1 MTNFEKYSGTL
12 KTTKFGLING
22 VPVECDK
29 ILNSFEHDPC
39 ERCRF
44 CSDIDTDGTKSC
56 GEFRM
61 YWLQQEYIEPKINI
75 PDETHIDAKVLV
87 STNGIDWYKRHY
99 AGSKDGKYYAWNDGR
114 TSFTVVDAEYSKR
127 QKSNKRP
134 WEYMK
139 LYE

>member
-1 MTNFEKYSGTL
+1 MTNFEKYSNDM
-12 KTTKFGLING
+12 KTTIFAVING
-22 VPVECDK
+22 EPKDCNGNLCDK
-29 ILNSFEHDPC
+29 CSFYNL
-39 ERCRF
+39 RCANA
-44 CSDIDTDGTKSC
+44 
-56 GEFRM
+56 RM
-61 YWLQQEYIEPKINI
+61 EWLKAEYVEPKINI
-75 PDETHIDAKVLV
+75 PEGTPIDTKVIV

-114 TSFTVVDAEYSKR
+114 TSFTVIDAEYSKR

>member
-1 MTNFEKYSGTL
+1 MTNFEKYSDAL
-12 KTTKFGLING
+12 KTTNFGLING

-44 CSDIDTDGTKSC
+44 YTSSDENRIKNC

-61 YWLQQEYIEPKINI
+61 YWLQQEYKEPKINI
-75 PDETHIDAKVLV
+75 PEGTPVDTKVLV
-87 STNGIDWYKRHY
+87 SMNGTKWIKRYY
-99 AGSKDGKYYAWNDGR
+99 AGKRNGKHVVWSYGA
-114 TSFTVVDAEYSKR
+114 TSWTCEQDEIS
-127 QKSNKRP
+127 S

>member
-1 MTNFEKYSGTL
+1 MTNFEKHFDDLTASN
-12 KTTKFGLING
+12 FGLADG
-22 VPVECDK
+22 K
-29 ILNSFEHDPC
+29 IV
-39 ERCRF
+39 
-44 CSDIDTDGTKSC
+44 SC
-56 GEFRM
+56 TELSCYKCIFYRIPSCAIARM
-61 YWLQQEYIEPKINI
+61 EWLKAEYEEPKITI
-75 PDETHIDAKVLV
+75 PEGTPIDTKVIV

-114 TSFTVVDAEYSKR
+114 TSFTIVDAEYPKR